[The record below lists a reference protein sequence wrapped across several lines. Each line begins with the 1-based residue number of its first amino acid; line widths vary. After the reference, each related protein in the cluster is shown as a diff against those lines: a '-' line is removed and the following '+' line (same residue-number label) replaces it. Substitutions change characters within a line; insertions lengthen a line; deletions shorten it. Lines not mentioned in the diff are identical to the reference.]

1 MKRIQSAC
9 LSQTVRFQQ
18 REPFPPQR
26 ALEANREEFERYQ
39 SQMRRSGT
47 RYQVIEEKVL
57 EDGTLEVNLKKQHN
71 NYDYGSYM
79 D

>member
-9 LSQTVRFQQ
+9 LFQTVRFQQ
-18 REPFPPQR
+18 REPFAPQQ
-26 ALEANREEFERYQ
+26 ALEANRQEFERYQ

-47 RYQVIEEKVL
+47 RYQIMEEKVL
-57 EDGTLEVNLKKQHN
+57 EDGTLEVNLKKQYN
-71 NYDYGSYM
+71 NYDCGSYM